1 MTDQY
6 CSRRTLLGVVSAGVV
21 SVFAGCTDLY
31 REIGASSD
39 TGGSGGQHSGDDG
52 SSGGGQSSGGGGSGD
67 GDSDSGGSSG
77 GGEKPTPT
85 STPADSTTPADV
97 TTPED
102 ATATDTATDMP
113 SSTQSDG
120 PSVPDESWEAPE
132 PINNPDPKYDDR
144 IDDVEFINT
153 VENGDGYADFDIR
166 VHGNTVMEDVD
177 PSPDEPGEPT
187 FAVKLD
193 GVLVARTRELDDIPD
208 VTYNIDIPTGALK
221 QFESGQLAVTVLLF
235 DPDKKSDDLYGRWE
249 GTVMYR
255 P

>member
-39 TGGSGGQHSGDDG
+39 TGASDDHQSGADGSGV
-52 SSGGGQSSGGGGSGD
+52 GGGQSSGGGG
-67 GDSDSGGSSG
+67 DSGT
-77 GGEKPTPT
+77 GGEAMSTPT
-85 STPADSTTPADV
+85 STPADATSPEAVSTPADA
-97 TTPED
+97 TTTES
-102 ATATDTATDMP
+102 ATATA
-113 SSTQSDG
+113 SNTQTG
-120 PSVPDESWEAPE
+120 GASVPDEPWEAPE
-132 PINNPDPKYDDR
+132 PINNPDPKFDDR
-144 IDDVEFINT
+144 IDDVQFINT
-153 VENGDGYADFDIR
+153 VENGNGYADFDIR

-208 VTYNIDIPTGALK
+208 VSYNIDIPTGALK
-221 QFESGQLAVTVLLF
+221 QFDSGQLEVTVLLF
-235 DPDKKSDDLYGRWE
+235 DPDKKSDDLYGRWD
-249 GTVMYR
+249 GTVTYR